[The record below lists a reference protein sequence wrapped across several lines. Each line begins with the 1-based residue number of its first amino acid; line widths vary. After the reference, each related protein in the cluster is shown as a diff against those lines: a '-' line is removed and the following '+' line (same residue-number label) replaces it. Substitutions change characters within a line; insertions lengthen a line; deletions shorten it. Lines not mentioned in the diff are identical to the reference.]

1 MRIKENFVL
10 RELCGNYVVVAVGE
24 QTLNFKGLV
33 KLNETGAFLWQKLAA
48 EEVSEQELLNALLS
62 EYDVPAATAKTDLQE
77 FIALLQEA
85 ELLI

>member
-1 MRIKENFVL
+1 MRIKDNFVL

-48 EEVSEQELLNALLS
+48 EEISEHELLNALLS
-62 EYDVPAATAKTDLQE
+62 EYDVDEATAKTDVRE
-77 FIALLQEA
+77 FVTLLQEA
-85 ELLI
+85 DLLI

>member
-33 KLNETGAFLWQKLAA
+33 KLNKTGAFLWQKLAA